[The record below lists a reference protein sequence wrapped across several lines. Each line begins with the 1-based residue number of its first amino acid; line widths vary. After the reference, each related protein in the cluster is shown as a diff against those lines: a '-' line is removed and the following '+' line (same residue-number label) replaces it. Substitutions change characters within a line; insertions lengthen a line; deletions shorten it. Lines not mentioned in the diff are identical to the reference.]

1 MFDKLKEYLNDR
13 IEYTKLEVVDLV
25 SNMISVGVFG
35 ILIGMFL
42 LLILIIASVAF
53 GFLLGDWMGNDGLGF
68 LTLFGFY
75 LLIFIMLFVFRKQLM
90 VKITDKVVAT
100 AMDALD
106 NSNDDENEK

>member
-25 SNMISVGVFG
+25 SNMISVGVFS
-35 ILIGMFL
+35 ILIGMFF

-53 GFLLGDWMGNDGLGF
+53 GFLLGEWMNNDGLGF
-68 LTLFGFY
+68 LTLFGLY
-75 LLIFIMLFVFRKQLM
+75 LIIFILLFVYRKILIL
-90 VKITDKVVAT
+90 KITDRVVAT

-106 NSNDDENEK
+106 NSNDDDEEK